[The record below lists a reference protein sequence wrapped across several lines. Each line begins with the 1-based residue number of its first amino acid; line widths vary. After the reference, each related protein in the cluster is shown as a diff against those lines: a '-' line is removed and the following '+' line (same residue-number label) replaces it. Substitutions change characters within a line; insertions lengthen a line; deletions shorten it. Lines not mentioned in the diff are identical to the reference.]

1 MMVDN
6 KEQVLRLQK
15 KLEHWITHNKEHA
28 ESFRK
33 AAREAE
39 EIGLVE
45 VSKRLREAAKGMEEI
60 SAVLKAARG
69 DLGLSQ
75 ENMVTLL
82 HGENI

>member
-1 MMVDN
+1 MSRRDISAPGMLARDMLEDN
-6 KEQVLRLQK
+6 KEQALRLQK
-15 KLEHWITHNKEHA
+15 KLEHWITHNKAHA

-60 SAVLKAARG
+60 STVLDRA
-69 DLGLSQ
+69 LNEL
-75 ENMVTLL
+75 T
-82 HGENI
+82 